1 MNVGLGNA
9 GDVRRAASALPAAIA
24 AERDRWILWLPVGFG
39 LGIAAYF
46 SLPAEPEIWP
56 LAASAVILVAAV
68 ILRRRPY
75 GAVLIGLAALAAGF
89 SLAQLRTLTVAAPV
103 LERRIGP
110 ATVTGTIE
118 AVSLHRRGTRRVT
131 ILEPRIARL
140 PGEETPRRIRIGL
153 RTDDPALE
161 PGRVITVRAI
171 LQPPLA
177 PVIPGGF
184 DFARRAWYRQLGG
197 IGFAVSRPTIAPARD
212 PPGLRARINRMR
224 QAIVR
229 KISNAL
235 PGEEGAIAAA
245 LTTGERGAIPERVL
259 VAMRDAGLAH
269 LLAISGLHFSLV
281 AALLFGG
288 LRAVLAAVP
297 FVALRYPI
305 KKWAA
310 AGAFAGALAYLLISG
325 ASIPTQRAFLML
337 SVVLLAVM
345 LDRAAISM
353 RLVAI
358 AAATVLLIAPESL
371 LGASF
376 QMSFAA
382 VVALVAFYEAVSDRL
397 ARLRG
402 GGAGFPRRIAFYALG
417 VGLTTLIAGLA
428 TGPFAIYHFNR
439 FAVFGIV
446 ANLLAVPVT
455 GLWIMP
461 CAIVAFLLMP
471 FGLEFVALEAMGWGI
486 AAVVAVAETVS
497 SWPSAV
503 LLVPSMPA
511 AFLVLATGG
520 GLWLCLWRGRFRALG
535 SIAIAAALLT
545 GLRER
550 PPDILIGLDPGA
562 FAVRMED
569 GLAIAP
575 GTRRFTREYWL
586 RSAGFA
592 EPAEWPDGRAGTGSP
607 LACDGIGCILRRGP
621 DTVAIVLDRAA
632 LLEDCHAASVVIAA
646 VSVSRK
652 RCRAPGTL
660 IDLRQRRREGALAIR
675 LEPEGPRILSARQ
688 VRGERP
694 WVAQYWRKRQTRRP

>member
-9 GDVRRAASALPAAIA
+9 GLGRRAASVLPAAIA
-24 AERDRWILWLPVGFG
+24 AERDRWVLWLPVGFG

-46 SLPAEPEIWP
+46 SLPAEPGVWP
-56 LAASAVILVAAV
+56 LAASAVILAAAV

-75 GAVLIGLAALAAGF
+75 GIVLIGLAALAAGF

-118 AVSLHRRGTRRVT
+118 TVSLHRRGMRRVT
-131 ILEPRIARL
+131 ILEPRVSRL
-140 PGEETPRRIRIGL
+140 AGDETPRRIRISL

-161 PGRVITVRAI
+161 PGRVISVRAI

-197 IGFAVSRPTIAPARD
+197 VGFAVSRPTIAPARD

-224 QAIVR
+224 QAIVQR
-229 KISNAL
+229 ISNAL

-288 LRAVLAAVP
+288 LRAALAAVP
-297 FVALRYPI
+297 AVALRYPI

-310 AGAFAGALAYLLISG
+310 AGALAGALVYLVISG

-353 RLVAI
+353 RLVAV
-358 AAATVLLIAPESL
+358 AAAAVLLIAPESL

-382 VVALVAFYEAVSDRL
+382 VVALVAFYEAVSGRL
-397 ARLRG
+397 AGLRG
-402 GGAGFPRRIAFYALG
+402 GAGLPRRIALYALG
-417 VGLTTLIAGLA
+417 VGLTTLVAGLA
-428 TGPFAIYHFNR
+428 TGPFAIFHFNR
-439 FAVFGIV
+439 FAVFGVV
-446 ANLLAVPVT
+446 ANVLAVPIT

-461 CAIVAFLLMP
+461 CAIVAFLSMP
-471 FGLEFVALEAMGWGI
+471 FGLEFLALEAMGWGI

-503 LLVPSMPA
+503 LLVPSMPV

-535 SIAIAAALLT
+535 LIAIAAAVLT

-550 PPDILIGLDPGA
+550 PPDILAGLDPGA
-562 FAVRMED
+562 FAVRMEN

-592 EPAEWPDGRAGTGSP
+592 EPADWPDGRAGRDSP
-607 LACDGIGCILRRGP
+607 LSCDGIGCILRHGP
-621 DTVAIVLDRAA
+621 DRVAIVLDRAA
-632 LLEDCHAASVVIAA
+632 LAEDCHAAHVVIAA
-646 VSVSRK
+646 VSVSRR
-652 RCRAPGTL
+652 RCRSPGTL
-660 IDLRQRRREGALAIR
+660 VDLRQRRREGALAIW

>member
-9 GDVRRAASALPAAIA
+9 GRGRHAASALPAAIA
-24 AERDRWILWLPVGFG
+24 AERDRWVLWLPVGFG

-46 SLPAEPEIWP
+46 SLPAEPETWP
-56 LAASAVILVAAV
+56 LAASAAILVAAV

-118 AVSLHRRGTRRVT
+118 SVSLHRRGMRRVT
-131 ILEPRIARL
+131 VLEPRISRL
-140 PGEETPRRIRIGL
+140 PGEETPRRIRISL

-161 PGRVITVRAI
+161 PGRVISVRAI

-184 DFARRAWYRQLGG
+184 DFARRAWHRQLGG

-224 QAIVR
+224 QAIVQR
-229 KISNAL
+229 ISNAL

-288 LRAVLAAVP
+288 LRAALAAVP
-297 FVALRYPI
+297 LVALRYPI

-310 AGAFAGALAYLLISG
+310 AGALAGALVYLLISG

-353 RLVAI
+353 RLVAV
-358 AAATVLLIAPESL
+358 AAAAVLLIAPESL

-382 VVALVAFYEAVSDRL
+382 VVALVAFYEAVSNRL
-397 ARLRG
+397 AGLRG
-402 GGAGFPRRIAFYALG
+402 GGGFPRRVALYALG
-417 VGLTTLIAGLA
+417 VGLTTLVAGLA
-428 TGPFAIYHFNR
+428 TGPYAIYHFNR
-439 FAVFGIV
+439 FAVFGVV
-446 ANLLAVPVT
+446 ANIIAVPIT

-471 FGLEFVALEAMGWGI
+471 FGLEFLALEAMGWGI

-503 LLVPSMPA
+503 LLVPSMPV
-511 AFLVLATGG
+511 AFLALATAG

-535 SIAIAAALLT
+535 LLAIAAAALT

-550 PPDILIGLDPGA
+550 PPDILAGLDAGA
-562 FAVRMED
+562 FAVRMDD

-586 RSAGFA
+586 RNAGFA
-592 EPAEWPDGRAGTGSP
+592 EPADWPVGRAGRESP
-607 LACDGIGCILRRGP
+607 LTCDGIGCILRRGS

-632 LLEDCHAASVVIAA
+632 LAEDCHAASVVIAA
-646 VSVSRK
+646 VSVSRR
-652 RCRAPGTL
+652 RCRSPGTL
-660 IDLRQRRREGALAIR
+660 IDLRQRRREGAFAIW
-675 LEPEGPRILSARQ
+675 LEPDGPRILSARD

>member
-1 MNVGLGNA
+1 MNGGVGNA
-9 GDVRRAASALPAAIA
+9 GVGRRAASVLPAAIA

-46 SLPAEPEIWP
+46 SLPEEPATWP
-56 LAASAVILVAAV
+56 MAASVVVIVAAFV
-68 ILRRRPY
+68 FRRGPY
-75 GAVLIGLAALAAGF
+75 GAALIGVAALSAGF
-89 SLAQLRTLTVAAPV
+89 SLAQFRTLTVAAPV

-110 ATVTGTIE
+110 VTVTGTIE
-118 AVSLHRRGTRRVT
+118 AASLDRRGSRRVT
-131 ILEPRIARL
+131 ISEPRIARL
-140 PGEETPRRIRIGL
+140 PAEETPRRIRISL
-153 RTDDPALE
+153 RSDDPALQ
-161 PGRVITVRAI
+161 PGRVISVRAI

-177 PVIPGGF
+177 PVIPAGF

-197 IGFAVSRPTIAPARD
+197 VGFAVSRPTFAPSRD
-212 PPGLRARINRMR
+212 PPGLRARINRAR
-224 QAIVR
+224 QGIVER
-229 KISNAL
+229 IANAL

-288 LRAVLAAVP
+288 LRAALAAVP

-310 AGAFAGALAYLLISG
+310 AGALAGALVYLLISG

-353 RLVAI
+353 RLVAV
-358 AAATVLLIAPESL
+358 AAAAVLLVAPESL

-382 VVALVAFYEAVSDRL
+382 VVALVAFYEAVSERL
-397 ARLRG
+397 AGLR
-402 GGAGFPRRIAFYALG
+402 GGAGFPRRIALYALG

-428 TGPFAIYHFNR
+428 TGPYAIYHFNR

-446 ANLLAVPVT
+446 ANLLAVPIT

-471 FGLEFVALEAMGWGI
+471 FRLEFLALEVMGWGI
-486 AAVVAVAETVS
+486 GAVVAVAETVS

-503 LLVPSMPA
+503 LLVPSMPI

-520 GLWLCLWRGRFRALG
+520 GLWLCLWRGRFRGLG
-535 SIAIAAALLT
+535 LIAIAAAALT

-550 PPDILIGLDPGA
+550 PPDILTGLDRGA
-562 FAVRMED
+562 VAVRMEN
-569 GLAIAP
+569 GLAITP

-592 EPAEWPDGRAGTGSP
+592 EPAHWPGKRPGSGSA
-607 LACDGIGCILRRGP
+607 LSCDGIGCILRRGP

-632 LLEDCHAASVVIAA
+632 LAEDCHLASIVIAA
-646 VSVSRK
+646 VYVSRK

-660 IDLRQRRREGALAIR
+660 IDLRQRRRDGALAIW
-675 LEPEGPRILSARQ
+675 LEPEGPRILSARK

-694 WVAQYWRKRQTRRP
+694 WVAQYRRNRQTSRP

>member
-1 MNVGLGNA
+1 MNRGLGNA
-9 GDVRRAASALPAAIA
+9 GVGRRAASLLPNAIA
-24 AERDRWILWLPVGFG
+24 AERDRWVLWLPVGLGF
-39 LGIAAYF
+39 GIAVYF
-46 SLPAEPEIWP
+46 SLHAEPESW
-56 LAASAVILVAAV
+56 LVAASAVLLAAAF

-75 GAVLIGLAALAAGF
+75 AAALIGLAAVAAGF
-89 SLAQLRTLTVAAPV
+89 SLAQLRTLTVEAPV

-110 ATVTGTIE
+110 VTVTGTIE
-118 AVSLHRRGTRRVT
+118 AVSLHRRGSRRVT
-131 ILEPRIARL
+131 ISEPRIARL
-140 PGEETPRRIRIGL
+140 PAEKTPHRIRVSL
-153 RTDDPALE
+153 RTADPALE
-161 PGRVITVRAI
+161 PGRVISVRAI

-197 IGFAVSRPTIAPARD
+197 IGFAVSRPTIAPSRD
-212 PPGLRARINRMR
+212 PPGLRARINRVR
-224 QAIVR
+224 QGIGQRIANV
-229 KISNAL
+229 L
-235 PGEEGAIAAA
+235 PGEEGAIASA

-281 AALLFGG
+281 AGLLFGG
-288 LRAVLAAVP
+288 LRAALAAVP
-297 FVALRYPI
+297 FVVLRYPI

-310 AGAFAGALAYLLISG
+310 AGAFLGALVYLLISG

-353 RLVAI
+353 RLVAV
-358 AAATVLLIAPESL
+358 AAAAVLLIAPESL

-397 ARLRG
+397 AGLRG
-402 GGAGFPRRIAFYALG
+402 RAGLARRIAFYALG

-428 TGPFAIYHFNR
+428 TGPFAIFHFNR

-446 ANLLAVPVT
+446 ANLLAVPIT

-461 CAIVAFLLMP
+461 CAIVAFLSMP
-471 FGLEFVALEAMGWGI
+471 FGLEFLALKAMGWGI

-503 LLVPSMPA
+503 LLVPSMPI
-511 AFLVLATGG
+511 AFLVLATTG

-535 SIAIAAALLT
+535 SIAIAAAVLM
-545 GLRER
+545 GMRER

-562 FAVRMED
+562 LAVRMEY

-592 EPAEWPDGRAGTGSP
+592 EPAEWPDGRKGRDSSLT
-607 LACDGIGCILRRGP
+607 CDGIGCILRRGP

-632 LLEDCHAASVVIAA
+632 LAEDCHAASVVIAA
-646 VSVSRK
+646 VSVSRR
-652 RCRAPGTL
+652 RCRSPGTVV
-660 IDLRQRRREGALAIR
+660 DLRQRRREGAFAVW
-675 LEPEGPRILSARQ
+675 LEPEGPRILSARD